1 MQPPVGKATPRTSSS
16 LQLLSA
22 GFSQAWRQVSTS
34 HDFADAFGRSCVTVA
49 KNTRNVGGRGFSSVL
64 LTSLVS
70 AGLC

>member
-34 HDFADAFGRSCVTVA
+34 HDFADAFGRSCVTVLR
-49 KNTRNVGGRGFSSVL
+49 TPE
-64 LTSLVS
+64 TLVAEDS
-70 AGLC
+70 QVFCSRVS